1 MVTLNMTLDDF
12 FIKGYYTDI
21 LSIDIAS
28 EFSNYVFADC
38 RVSNSMHIAQDV
50 KARLNEL
57 HLYLAEN
64 YVSKIFSAYKILG
77 NGMWD
82 SVDTGS
88 DTWHNDWS
96 DGDHLNSNILL
107 YIDDNRLY
115 NNSIMVR
122 DGRQEFKIQPQPNQI
137 VWLNQSKC
145 FEHKATHNSGPRRL
159 LSFEFFIDGLT

>member
-1 MVTLNMTLDDF
+1 MHDDF
-12 FIKGYYTDI
+12 FVKGYYTEV
-21 LSIDIAS
+21 LSFDVAA
-28 EFSNYVFADC
+28 EFDNCVFVDC
-38 RVSNSMHIAQDV
+38 NTSDNMHISEDV
-50 KARLNEL
+50 QSRLNEL

-82 SVDTGS
+82 SVDNGS

-96 DGDHLNSNILL
+96 DGGHLNSNILL

-122 DGRQEFKIQPQPNQI
+122 NGRQEFKIQPQPNQI
-137 VWLNQSKC
+137 VWLNQSRC

-159 LSFEFFIDGLT
+159 LSFEFFIDGLK

>member
-1 MVTLNMTLDDF
+1 MQLDDF
-12 FIKGYYTDI
+12 FVKGYYTDI

-38 RVSNSMHIAQDV
+38 RVSDSMHIAQDV

-64 YVSKIFSAYKILG
+64 YVSKIFSSYKTLG

-82 SVDTGS
+82 NVDNGS
-88 DTWHNDWS
+88 DTWHNDLS
-96 DGDHLNSNILL
+96 DGKLLNSNILL

-122 DGRQEFKIQPQPNQI
+122 NKIEEFKIQPQPNQLI
-137 VWLNQSKC
+137 WLNQSTC
-145 FEHKATHNSGPRRL
+145 FEHKAVHNSGSRRL
-159 LSFEFFIDGLT
+159 LSFEFFIDGLK